1 MTTYTKTEHEQDPWP
16 ILRQFVGQTIQF
28 EAHKSDGTSDGAFG
42 VLRGAS
48 RGTTTERG
56 TTTVVFIG
64 DTIVRLQ
71 HRHDGWLFYPFDA
84 ERPDGWEDDED
95 DGPKPRKLDAVAA
108 RHKGGSIEGY
118 EEAEVVER
126 LAPDAWRVVFVDG
139 HSAGVFEHELRVRPG
154 DIDSLKAMEVGVI
167 YTNV

>member
-28 EAHKSDGTSDGAFG
+28 EAHRADGIGEAAFG
-42 VLRGAS
+42 VLHGVS
-48 RGTTTERG
+48 RS
-56 TTTVVFIG
+56 TVDGNTQTAVHVG
-64 DTIVRLQ
+64 PVLVRLR
-71 HRHDGWLFYPFDA
+71 HRDDGWLFYPFDA

-108 RHKGGSIEGY
+108 RYKGGSIEGY

-126 LAPDAWRVVFVDG
+126 LAPDAWRVVFTDG